1 MRRLSWGVLAATIG
15 CGDIAERSTTPE
27 PRIEQVRG
35 LDEIASRMLAHVPA
49 DTPYVWLE
57 AEPLPEAYVD
67 RLAPLVNATLAV
79 WGRALDQPLS
89 GDPELVAL
97 AEAFRG
103 HMSQQGLREL
113 GFDTNPHAVLY
124 GIGLAPVLRVQL
136 ADGTKVARLL
146 ERVDAADGDIGVRT
160 IDGHPVW
167 AAAEDQL
174 AAAVAVVDDELVI
187 AAYPPVVQD
196 DVLPMI
202 VGARL
207 PERSLAQ
214 TDWLRTARRT
224 HDLLPHGVG
233 AIDLVRVLAIVSGEG
248 DATTRAITRAW
259 SATMDDEKCGDALKS
274 WFGHAPR
281 VWFGLRDIGARRIE
295 TATIWETD
303 EALRDELAEIVAP
316 IAGLGRDEGL
326 ASLAV
331 GIDVGE
337 AIAMIERW
345 RDDDR
350 LAACRSSSEALG
362 TPPAWL
368 AGLHGG
374 SAVMQGWDPL
384 RDEVSGTL
392 VLGVDDPRHWLAS
405 IMPSADLDELKRR
418 PVRSKAVLGSNAWG
432 KDAWIARSR
441 HAIGLAIGEH
451 AKQRLRRAIDRER
464 DDDRTLVSWSFDVHG
479 LVAALP
485 RAKVREALERRGE
498 VERAW
503 IEAML
508 DLVQTVRGA
517 IVVGQHG
524 VEIGATVEL

>member
-35 LDEIASRMLAHVPA
+35 LDAIAARMLAHVPA

-57 AEPLPEAYVD
+57 AEPLPDAYVD
-67 RLAPLVNATLAV
+67 RLAPVVNATLAV
-79 WGRALDQPLS
+79 WGRALEQPLS

-97 AEAFRG
+97 AAAFRG

-146 ERVDAADGDIGVRT
+146 ERVDAADGDIEVRT

-167 AAAEDQL
+167 TAAEDQL

-187 AAYPPVVQD
+187 AAYPPLVQD
-196 DVLPMI
+196 DLLPMI

-233 AIDLVRVLAIVSGEG
+233 TIDLVRVLAIASGEG
-248 DATTRAITRAW
+248 DATTRAITGAW
-259 SATMDDEKCGDALKS
+259 SATMKDEKCGDAVKR

-281 VWFGLRDIGARRIE
+281 IWFGLRDIGARRIE

-303 EALRDELAEIVAP
+303 DAMRKELAELVAP

-331 GIDVGE
+331 GLDIGH

-362 TPPAWL
+362 APPAWL
-368 AGLHGG
+368 AELHGG
-374 SAVMQGWDPL
+374 SAVMHGWDPA
-384 RDEVSGTL
+384 RDKVSGTI
-392 VLGVDDPRHWLAS
+392 VLGVDDPRRWLAA
-405 IMPSADLDELKRR
+405 IMPRADDDALKRR
-418 PVRSKAVLGSNAWG
+418 PVRAKEVLGSDAYG
-432 KDAWIARSR
+432 RDAWIARGR
-441 HAIGLAIGEH
+441 HALGIAIGEH
-451 AKQRLRRAIDRER
+451 AKQHLRRAIDRER

-485 RAKVREALERRGE
+485 RAMVDDALARRGE

-503 IEAML
+503 IDAML
-508 DLVQTVRGA
+508 ELVQTVRGA